1 MESLIL
7 EDLSDKNARS
17 DGLDRQDELKEHL
30 RKLGFYR
37 EPPTPELLSEA
48 QEVYHKLKWPPPE
61 DEYGNS
67 LPCPPSMLKQGL
79 LDEDVLDELD
89 THALETGSSYLTHR
103 IALLVEF
110 LIRPAETD
118 VEKARVLTRW
128 LARCLDDDY
137 IRDLPRSTWSHA
149 ESTAMYLWKL
159 RRREIDYDEL
169 FHVLCKHA
177 GLKCFAVTGCVR
189 NTIKYEVGDDFKEQ
203 RKTWTVVL
211 LDGQWRVLDVRWICE
226 AAYGVLKNNWRL
238 IEDENGKVSQRR
250 AMRENRGTFKT
261 HVRFRDYYFLTDPE
275 MFIYDHFPDDEKFQ
289 LLARPL
295 TYEEAKDA
303 AALRSDF
310 FRHGLYLRSH
320 PTCRVHCPDGIIT
333 FVLGMKKKKSMA
345 FVYKLY
351 RSKGSREVASS
362 SRNTLD
368 RYVFL
373 ERDIEEG
380 NIRATIRC
388 PIEGQY
394 LFELH
399 GSETN
404 ETHHALLLTYVIECT
419 GTSASC
425 RPLPPNM
432 RQEWGPGEDTKDMGM
447 TAVTHK
453 KGEVEAEDGDA
464 EIKFTLQKDL
474 EFRHDLIRGE
484 KDEPVSSRHIM
495 HSIENGKM
503 AINLRL
509 PEPGEYSLNVLA
521 KERHKKTR
529 FAPAC
534 SYLVSCQD
542 EPIQTKPF
550 PDIEEGNHLGPNED
564 FRKMGFSEEDPW
576 PSYISNL
583 VTGEFRMH
591 IKRPP
596 GVYVFATLVFEEG
609 LKKEAYDNYVMC
621 DTQEDTV
628 TITCIFP
635 KHGSYKLT
643 VFARPPN
650 ISSAEGIPIY
660 VKIIDVVLPTLT
672 GMPSP
677 IQTPAP
683 TWCLGYRLKAPRT
696 FYLLAHEVHKVS
708 LAMPEARSIVVKDH
722 PECKLKQ
729 TDGRFWEG
737 YVRTGPPG
745 DVIEILATGR
755 TEEVPF
761 RVFTYE
767 VVAKEDSLQIEMK
780 QEQLFQKAL
789 DELRALEEEK
799 QMRLTQR
806 LMQAIKQ
813 RDRVKVLKWVTRMR
827 EVNAEKMAIEIANGE
842 AVLGELEIEE
852 ERMICRKE
860 LRRATRA
867 CEGAALEA
875 ALEKC
880 RALQLEEEDGD
891 VTSAKEI
898 LSSILGIPKQ
908 DVMESEII
916 PTVNKP
922 RETFLQPSGANK
934 SFEAGNRSF
943 DAGNRSFDAG
953 NRSFDAGNRSLN
965 DTAPIHLVSKSKG
978 LHIYVVQDDQL
989 PVPDFSS
996 VDNNIEDSKD
1006 EDKTIEEKEENEEN
1020 EKDNDQSMEQILDQ
1034 SLGQN
1039 NDTEQLDE
1047 DDFAPPCI
1055 LNTTR
1060 DACLQTNVSSSR
1072 SEPIEL
1078 NGSGG
1083 VHIYISQDDQI
1094 PPHLVNL
1101 DRSLGR
1107 DSGVQ
1112 TLGNDSGL
1120 QFAPETSTPREPLD
1134 RVTSTPKKG
1143 NSFIQSVP
1151 TRISVP
1157 SMYSSINNDDEDERN
1172 PEEDDAEQSFRA
1184 AEDALKELE
1193 LEENMTKVKSMVRE
1207 NMRSA
1212 SRLTETETLQEAI
1225 NDFKRMKLPEEG
1237 GDLSFAED
1245 QLEIMTCA
1253 KEAYKRH
1260 RSWRSRTMDVFKHYW
1275 KVMKDK
1281 SARVD
1286 ETLNDD
1292 IDHEIQRLRHI
1303 NTMCRKMA
1311 KAAKNIGRNWEA
1323 LIESE
1328 QSFNEILNEQPEVN
1342 KSLGEDLGNTTLLQH
1357 EMIGVETE
1365 MKSAFDDLAG
1375 SLDQMCASM
1384 IGKAEISA
1392 RELEAARM
1400 DMERETLLMARSERE
1415 RARSRS
1421 PGRNSRSTSIS
1432 PSRAGSTRPRAK
1444 ELAIKASFYA
1454 LRTNILGE
1462 IRKGNEAVEEEIRQ
1476 KLAELQRHMAEF
1488 QGGNNSSRND
1498 SLNEMFSSWSAK
1510 LE

>member
-7 EDLSDKNARS
+7 EDLSDKNARN
-17 DGLDRQDELKEHL
+17 DGLDRDELKEHL

-37 EPPTPELLSEA
+37 EPPTPELLREA
-48 QEVYHKLKWPPPE
+48 QEVYHKLKWQPPE
-61 DEYGNS
+61 DEYGSS
-67 LPCPPSMLKQGL
+67 LPCPPSTSKDAL

-169 FHVLCKHA
+169 FHILCKHA
-177 GLKCFAVTGCVR
+177 GLKCYAVTGCVR

-203 RKTWTVVL
+203 KKTWTVVL
-211 LDGQWRVLDVRWICE
+211 LDGQWRVMDVRWICE

-295 TYEEAKDA
+295 TYEEARDA

-310 FRHGLYLRSH
+310 FRHDLYLRSH
-320 PTCRVHCPDGIIT
+320 PTCRVHCPDGTVT

-351 RSKGSREVASS
+351 RSKGSREIASS

-373 ERDIEEG
+373 ERDIDEG
-380 NIRATIRC
+380 DIRATIRC
-388 PIEGQY
+388 PVEGQY

-404 ETHHALLLTYVIECT
+404 ETHHALLVTYIIECT

-425 RPLPPNM
+425 KPLPPNM

-484 KDEPVSSRHIM
+484 KDEPVSNRHIM

-550 PDIEEGNHLGPNED
+550 PDIEEGNHLGPNDE
-564 FRKMGFSEEDPW
+564 FRKLGFSEEDPW

-621 DTQEDTV
+621 DTQDDTV
-628 TITCIFP
+628 TITSIFP

-650 ISSAEGIPIY
+650 ISSSEGIPIY

-708 LAMPEARSIVVKDH
+708 LAMPEARMITVKDH
-722 PECKLKQ
+722 PECQLKQ

-745 DVIEILATGR
+745 GVVEILASGR
-755 TEEVPF
+755 TDEVPF

-767 VVAKEDSLQIEMK
+767 VVSKEDSLQIEMK

-813 RDRVKVLKWVTRMR
+813 RDRTKVLKWVTRMR
-827 EVNAEKMAIEIANGE
+827 EVNAEKMAAEIANGE
-842 AVLGELEIEE
+842 AVLRELEVEE

-867 CEGAALEA
+867 CEGLAIEA
-875 ALEKC
+875 ALDKC
-880 RALQLEEEDGD
+880 RALRLEEEDGD
-891 VTSAKEI
+891 ITSAKDI
-898 LSSILGIPKQ
+898 LANVLGRTVPKQ
-908 DVMESEII
+908 ERIEPVVEV
-916 PTVNKP
+916 P
-922 RETFLQPSGANK
+922 LNK

-953 NRSFDAGNRSLN
+953 NRSLDAGNKSFDTGNRSLN
-965 DTAPIHLVSKSKG
+965 DTAPIHLVSRNKG

-989 PVPDFSS
+989 PIPDFSS
-996 VDNNIEDSKD
+996 VENDILDSR
-1006 EDKTIEEKEENEEN
+1006 EENKTVEEKEENEEN
-1020 EKDNDQSMEQILDQ
+1020 EKNSIISLEADDDIDQLNTSD
-1034 SLGQN
+1034 SV
-1039 NDTEQLDE
+1039 T
-1047 DDFAPPCI
+1047 PCV

-1060 DACLQTNVSSSR
+1060 DACLQTEQSSSR
-1072 SEPIEL
+1072 PEQIEL

-1083 VHIYISQDDQI
+1083 VHIYITQTEQV
-1094 PPHLVNL
+1094 PNLNTVVNL

-1107 DSGVQ
+1107 DSGMQ
-1112 TLGNDSGL
+1112 TLRDDSGL
-1120 QFAPETSTPREPLD
+1120 HFSPETSTPREPLD

-1143 NSFIQSVP
+1143 NSFIQTTP

-1172 PEEDDAEQSFRA
+1172 PAKGEAEESFRA

-1193 LEENMTKVKSMVRE
+1193 LEENMTKVKGMVRE

-1225 NDFKRMKLPEEG
+1225 NDFKRMKLPEED

-1245 QLEIMTCA
+1245 QLEIMSCA

-1311 KAAKNIGRNWEA
+1311 KAAKSIGRNWEA

-1342 KSLGEDLGNTTLLQH
+1342 KSLSEDLDNTTLLQH

-1365 MKSAFDDLAG
+1365 MKSAFDDLAA

-1400 DMERETLLMARSERE
+1400 DMERESLLVARSD
-1415 RARSRS
+1415 
-1421 PGRNSRSTSIS
+1421 PGN
-1432 PSRAGSTRPRAK
+1432 TRPRAK

-1454 LRTNILGE
+1454 LRTNILEE
-1462 IRKGNEAVEEEIRQ
+1462 IRKGNENVEEEIRQ
-1476 KLAELQRHMAEF
+1476 KLAELQRHMADF

-1498 SLNEMFSSWSAK
+1498 SLNEMFSSWTAK
-1510 LE
+1510 LQ

>member
-1 MESLIL
+1 MLQ
-7 EDLSDKNARS
+7 
-17 DGLDRQDELKEHL
+17 QDELKEHL

-37 EPPTPELLSEA
+37 EPPTPELLREA
-48 QEVYHKLKWPPPE
+48 QEVYHKLKWQPPE
-61 DEYGNS
+61 DEYGS
-67 LPCPPSMLKQGL
+67 PLPCPPIISKEALM
-79 LDEDVLDELD
+79 DEDILDELD
-89 THALETGSSYLTHR
+89 THALETPSSYLTHR

-177 GLKCFAVTGCVR
+177 GLKCFAVSGCVR
-189 NTIKYEVGDDFKEQ
+189 NTIKYEVGDDFREQ
-203 RKTWTVVL
+203 KKTWTVVL
-211 LDGQWRVLDVRWICE
+211 LDGQWRVMDVRWICE

-250 AMRENRGTFKT
+250 AMRENRGSFKT
-261 HVRFRDYYFLTDPE
+261 HVRFRDYYFLTEPE

-289 LLARPL
+289 LLARPMS
-295 TYEEAKDA
+295 YEEARDA
-303 AALRSDF
+303 ASLRSDF
-310 FRHGLYLRSH
+310 FRHDLYLRSH
-320 PTCRVHCPDGIIT
+320 PKNRVHCPDGTVT

-351 RSKGSREVASS
+351 RSKGSREVTAS

-373 ERDIEEG
+373 ERDMEEG
-380 NIRATIRC
+380 DIRATIRC
-388 PIEGQY
+388 PAEGQY

-404 ETHHALLLTYVIECT
+404 ETHHALLVTYIIECT
-419 GTSASC
+419 GISASC

-564 FRKMGFSEEDPW
+564 FRKLGFSEDDPW

-596 GVYVFATLVFEEG
+596 GVYVFATLMFEEG

-621 DTQEDTV
+621 DTQDDTV
-628 TITCIFP
+628 TITSIFP

-650 ISSAEGIPIY
+650 ISSTEGIPIY

-677 IQTPAP
+677 IQTPSP
-683 TWCLGYRLKAPRT
+683 EWCLGYRLKAPRT

-708 LAMPEARSIVVKDH
+708 LAMPEARIISVKDH
-722 PECKLKQ
+722 SECKLKQ
-729 TDGRFWEG
+729 TDGQFWEG
-737 YVRTGPPG
+737 YVRTGTPG
-745 DVIEILATGR
+745 SVVEILAIGR
-755 TEEVPF
+755 TGDVPF

-767 VVAKEDSLQIEMK
+767 VVSKEDSLQIEMK

-789 DELRALEEEK
+789 DELRALEDEK

-813 RDRVKVLKWVTRMR
+813 RDRTKVHKWVTRMR
-827 EVNAEKMAIEIANGE
+827 EINAEKMAAEIANGE
-842 AVLGELEIEE
+842 AVLRELEIEE
-852 ERMICRKE
+852 KRMICRKE

-867 CEGAALEA
+867 CEGLALEA

-880 RALQLEEEDGD
+880 RALRLEEEDGD
-891 VTSAKEI
+891 LTSARDILTNMLGRPVPKHEVIEPEI
-898 LSSILGIPKQ
+898 AEPLNRS
-908 DVMESEII
+908 
-916 PTVNKP
+916 
-922 RETFLQPSGANK
+922 RETFQQTADQIDTGNR
-934 SFEAGNRSF
+934 SFDAGNKSF

-953 NRSFDAGNRSLN
+953 NRSFDRGNRSFDTGNRSLN
-965 DTAPIHLVSKSKG
+965 DTAPIHLVSKNKG

-996 VDNNIEDSKD
+996 VANDIHESQE
-1006 EDKTIEEKEENEEN
+1006 EDKTVEEKEENEAN
-1020 EKDNDQSMEQILDQ
+1020 EKNSELGFDQDDSTVEQSNTI
-1034 SLGQN
+1034 
-1039 NDTEQLDE
+1039 E
-1047 DDFAPPCI
+1047 FASPHV

-1060 DACLQTNVSSSR
+1060 DACLQTDDSNSR
-1072 SEPIEL
+1072 PEPVQL
-1078 NGSGG
+1078 KSSGG
-1083 VHIYISQDDQI
+1083 VHIYISQTEQV
-1094 PPHLVNL
+1094 PHLDFNTVVNL

-1107 DSGVQ
+1107 DSGMQ
-1112 TLGNDSGL
+1112 TLRDDSGL
-1120 QFAPETSTPREPLD
+1120 HFAPETSTPREPLD
-1134 RVTSTPKKG
+1134 RATSTPKKG
-1143 NSFIQSVP
+1143 NSFIQSAP

-1157 SMYSSINNDDEDERN
+1157 SMYSSINNGDDDENSPREG
-1172 PEEDDAEQSFRA
+1172 DAEQSFRA
-1184 AEDALKELE
+1184 AEDALNELE
-1193 LEENMTKVKSMVRE
+1193 LEENMNKVKSMVRD

-1225 NDFKRMKLPEEG
+1225 NDFKRMKLQEEG

-1245 QLEIMTCA
+1245 QFEIMSCA

-1281 SARVD
+1281 SAHVD
-1286 ETLNDD
+1286 ETLNED
-1292 IDHEIQRLRHI
+1292 IDHEIQRLRII

-1311 KAAKNIGRNWEA
+1311 KAAKSIGRNWEA

-1328 QSFNEILNEQPEVN
+1328 QSFNEILSEQPEVN

-1365 MKSAFDDLAG
+1365 MKTAFDDLAG

-1400 DMERETLLMARSERE
+1400 DMERETLLIARSDRE

-1421 PGRNSRSTSIS
+1421 PGRHTRATSAS
-1432 PSRAGSTRPRAK
+1432 PSRAGSTRSRAK
-1444 ELAIKASFYA
+1444 ELAIKTSFYA
-1454 LRTNILGE
+1454 LRTNILEE
-1462 IRKGNEAVEEEIRQ
+1462 ISKGNEQVEEEIRQ

-1488 QGGNNSSRND
+1488 HGGNNSSRND
-1498 SLNEMFSSWSAK
+1498 SLNEIFTSWSAK
-1510 LE
+1510 LQ

>member
-996 VDNNIEDSKD
+996 V
-1006 EDKTIEEKEENEEN
+1006 
-1020 EKDNDQSMEQILDQ
+1020 
-1034 SLGQN
+1034 
-1039 NDTEQLDE
+1039 
-1047 DDFAPPCI
+1047 
-1055 LNTTR
+1055 
-1060 DACLQTNVSSSR
+1060 
-1072 SEPIEL
+1072 
-1078 NGSGG
+1078 
-1083 VHIYISQDDQI
+1083 
-1094 PPHLVNL
+1094 
-1101 DRSLGR
+1101 
-1107 DSGVQ
+1107 
-1112 TLGNDSGL
+1112 
-1120 QFAPETSTPREPLD
+1120 ETSTPREPLD